1 MHDKLIACLNFFLVL
16 FSVLLRFCLI
26 LSIQMKRNQG
36 NITGLEQTIDAQY
49 PVNFW
54 LNWQKYRSIRC
65 RERLQSFEDQ
75 KFYHNYNIHSAGMQD
90 KLGYLLANLVYHI
103 MVQAYKANLG
113 LLVLSGAGF
122 GHHLLFSGELT
133 PKLYILHVVAVQRTT
148 YVLCTTGV
156 LH

>member
-1 MHDKLIACLNFFLVL
+1 
-16 FSVLLRFCLI
+16 
-26 LSIQMKRNQG
+26 MKE
-36 NITGLEQTIDAQY
+36 IKEISPGLEQTIDAQY

-103 MVQAYKANLG
+103 MVQAYKTNLS

-122 GHHLLFSGELT
+122 GHHLLFFRGID
-133 PKLYILHVVAVQRTT
+133 PKIVYSTCGSSAEDYIRTR
-148 YVLCTTGV
+148 YVLQGSSTNV
-156 LH
+156 I

>member
-1 MHDKLIACLNFFLVL
+1 M
-16 FSVLLRFCLI
+16 
-26 LSIQMKRNQG
+26 QMKEIKKISTLNK
-36 NITGLEQTIDAQY
+36 QY
-49 PVNFW
+49 PDNLW

-133 PKLYILHVVAVQRTT
+133 PKLYILHVAAVQRTT
-148 YVLCTTGV
+148 
-156 LH
+156 

>member
-1 MHDKLIACLNFFLVL
+1 MKEIKEISSLNKQF
-16 FSVLLRFCLI
+16 
-26 LSIQMKRNQG
+26 KRN
-36 NITGLEQTIDAQY
+36 I
-49 PVNFW
+49 
-54 LNWQKYRSIRC
+54 RSIFGLIDRNIDQYDA

-133 PKLYILHVVAVQRTT
+133 PKLYILHVAAVQRTT

>member
-1 MHDKLIACLNFFLVL
+1 MKEIKEISPLNKQFM
-16 FSVLLRFCLI
+16 RNI
-26 LSIQMKRNQG
+26 LSIFGLIDRN
-36 NITGLEQTIDAQY
+36 IDQY
-49 PVNFW
+49 DA
-54 LNWQKYRSIRC
+54 

>member
-1 MHDKLIACLNFFLVL
+1 MPSLDIR
-16 FSVLLRFCLI
+16 SP
-26 LSIQMKRNQG
+26 G
-36 NITGLEQTIDAQY
+36 
-49 PVNFW
+49 
-54 LNWQKYRSIRC
+54 SIRW

-148 YVLCTTGV
+148 YVPCTTGV